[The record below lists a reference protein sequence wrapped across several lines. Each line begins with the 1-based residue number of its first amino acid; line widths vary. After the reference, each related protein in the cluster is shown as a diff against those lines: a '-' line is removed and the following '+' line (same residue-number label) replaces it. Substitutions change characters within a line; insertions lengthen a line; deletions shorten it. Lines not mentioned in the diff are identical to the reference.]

1 LYNARVRTLFRLF
14 LFLAVAATSPIADI
28 TAQSG
33 NAAAVVT
40 RAATALGGRDRILA
54 LKTLTVEGYGQLAY
68 QNGGGNI
75 TSSVDAPQKWIAV
88 NDHVRVT
95 DLEHWRSRVRQRQN
109 NDFVFAGMAG
119 MKGAVST
126 QAVDVDVAYNIGAT
140 GAATRAPAAAARAR
154 RVDMLAHPIAFVRM
168 ALDPKATVANRRTSG
183 GLELV
188 DVTSPF
194 GDALT
199 LAVHPTS
206 SLPAWVSWVGPDT
219 NLGDVTY
226 RAAFTGYQPVGGVLM
241 PTGINTTIDFR
252 SIVQSKLYVDR
263 HAVDAAIGDLA
274 APAAVRS
281 APAPV
286 PAAPTIEATSIAKGI
301 WFLRGAGNSV
311 LFEFDDHLTLFEV
324 YASEANAK
332 AVIEKARSL
341 VPGKPLTEAIVSHH
355 HFDHTG
361 GLRTAVAEGLT
372 IIMQRGNEGLVR
384 EVTSRPAKQFP
395 DALGRAPKPLT
406 FRAVDDHLK
415 LADTSME
422 IDVYRIV
429 ANSHMADGL
438 MVHVPRERLLVQGD
452 LFDAGWEIYWWGSS
466 YIDNVN
472 HRKLQVDR
480 DVPVHGRIL
489 PFTEVQQAIAKQ
501 IANAQ
506 ALCASVDAAGLSMRG
521 CPVKTTVDR

>member
-206 SLPAWVSWVGPDT
+206 SLPAWVSWSAECSCPPGSTRPSTSDRSS
-219 NLGDVTY
+219 
-226 RAAFTGYQPVGGVLM
+226 RA
-241 PTGINTTIDFR
+241 
-252 SIVQSKLYVDR
+252 SS
-263 HAVDAAIGDLA
+263 
-274 APAAVRS
+274 
-281 APAPV
+281 
-286 PAAPTIEATSIAKGI
+286 TSI
-301 WFLRGAGNSV
+301 
-311 LFEFDDHLTLFEV
+311 DT
-324 YASEANAK
+324 
-332 AVIEKARSL
+332 RST
-341 VPGKPLTEAIVSHH
+341 PRS
-355 HFDHTG
+355 
-361 GLRTAVAEGLT
+361 
-372 IIMQRGNEGLVR
+372 
-384 EVTSRPAKQFP
+384 VTSQRPQP
-395 DALGRAPKPLT
+395 
-406 FRAVDDHLK
+406 
-415 LADTSME
+415 
-422 IDVYRIV
+422 
-429 ANSHMADGL
+429 
-438 MVHVPRERLLVQGD
+438 
-452 LFDAGWEIYWWGSS
+452 
-466 YIDNVN
+466 
-472 HRKLQVDR
+472 
-480 DVPVHGRIL
+480 
-489 PFTEVQQAIAKQ
+489 
-501 IANAQ
+501 
-506 ALCASVDAAGLSMRG
+506 CARRQRP
-521 CPVKTTVDR
+521 CQRRRR